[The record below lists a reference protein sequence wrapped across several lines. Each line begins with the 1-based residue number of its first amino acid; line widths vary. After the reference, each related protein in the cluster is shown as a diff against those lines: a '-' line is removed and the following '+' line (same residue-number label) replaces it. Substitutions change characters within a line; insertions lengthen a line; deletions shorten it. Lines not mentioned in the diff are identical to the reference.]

1 LGEDHHAEM
10 CLKIRITSQLT
21 VIKYYYTISLICMQ
35 DSGMNSEHYI
45 EARGLNKKFGYKT
58 ALRNVDIF
66 LNEGDSLALFGPNG
80 AGKSTLIQVLCSL
93 MQPTSGSVRIAGYEA
108 RRDREALHQI
118 IGLIG
123 HQTFLYP
130 HLTAYENLKFY
141 GTMYG
146 VARLNDRI
154 TEVLDR
160 VGLSDY
166 RNDAVQ
172 NFSRGM
178 QQRLSIGRAIIHD
191 PMIMFLDEP
200 FTGLDQQSRD
210 DFIKLILQFRNQGK
224 TVVMASHQLQLGLE
238 LCDRAA
244 ILKSG
249 RIVYL
254 QDVAHIP
261 ENDFKQIYSQ
271 QVGENALRSER
282 LSK

>member
-1 LGEDHHAEM
+1 VRQNTNEVIGQ
-10 CLKIRITSQLT
+10 RGVLT
-21 VIKYYYTISLICMQ
+21 YMS
-35 DSGMNSEHYI
+35 SEYYI
-45 EARGLNKKFGYKT
+45 EARGLYKKFGYKT

-93 MQPTSGSVRIAGYEA
+93 LQPTSGRVRIAGYEA

-141 GTMYG
+141 GEMYR
-146 VARLNDRI
+146 VARLNVRI
-154 TEVLDR
+154 AEVLDL
-160 VGLSDY
+160 VGLSDN
-166 RNDAVQ
+166 RNVIVQ

-191 PMIMFLDEP
+191 PLIIFMDEP
-200 FTGLDQQSRD
+200 FTGLDQQGGE
-210 DFIKLILQFRNQGK
+210 DFIKLITQFRDQGK
-224 TVVMASHQLQLGLE
+224 TVIMASHHLHLGLE

-249 RIVYL
+249 RIVHL
-254 QDVAHIP
+254 QDITRISKD
-261 ENDFKQIYSQ
+261 DFTRIYSQ
-271 QVGENALRSER
+271 KIEENAPQL
-282 LSK
+282 KVA

>member
-1 LGEDHHAEM
+1 
-10 CLKIRITSQLT
+10 
-21 VIKYYYTISLICMQ
+21 
-35 DSGMNSEHYI
+35 MNSEHYI

-66 LNEGDSLALFGPNG
+66 LKEGDSLALFGPNG

-93 MQPTSGSVRIAGYEA
+93 LQPTSGSVRIAGYEA

-141 GTMYG
+141 GAMYG
-146 VARLNDRI
+146 VTQINVRI
-154 TEVLDR
+154 AEVLDR

-166 RNDAVQ
+166 RNDTVQ

-178 QQRLSIGRAIIHD
+178 QQRLSIGRAIMHD

-200 FTGLDQQSRD
+200 FTGLDQQGSE
-210 DFIKLILQFRNQGK
+210 DFIKLILQFRDQGK
-224 TVVMASHQLQLGLE
+224 TVIMASHDLQLGIE

-244 ILKSG
+244 ILKAG
-249 RIVYL
+249 KMVYL
-254 QDVAHIP
+254 QDVTHI
-261 ENDFKQIYSQ
+261 EKNDFRQIYARQ
-271 QVGENALRSER
+271 IGEHGLAI
-282 LSK
+282 

>member
-1 LGEDHHAEM
+1 
-10 CLKIRITSQLT
+10 
-21 VIKYYYTISLICMQ
+21 
-35 DSGMNSEHYI
+35 MNSEHYI

-58 ALRNVDIF
+58 ALRNVDIV
-66 LNEGDSLALFGPNG
+66 LREGDSLALFGPNG

-93 MQPTSGSVRIAGYEA
+93 LQPTSGIVRIAGYEA

-141 GTMYG
+141 GAMYR
-146 VARLNDRI
+146 VARLHVRI
-154 TEVLDR
+154 TEVLDI
-160 VGLSDY
+160 VGLGDH
-166 RNDAVQ
+166 RNDEVQ

-191 PMIMFLDEP
+191 PKIMFLDEP
-200 FTGLDQQSRD
+200 FTGLDQHGSEE
-210 DFIKLILQFRNQGK
+210 FIKLIWQFHDQGK
-224 TVVMASHQLQLGLE
+224 TVIMASHHLHLGLE
-238 LCDRAA
+238 LCHRAA

-254 QDVAHIP
+254 QDVARISK
-261 ENDFKQIYSQ
+261 NDFKQIYSQ
-271 QVGENALRSER
+271 QIGEKAPR
-282 LSK
+282 LKVA

>member
-1 LGEDHHAEM
+1 VRQNTNKGNGKRGVLA
-10 CLKIRITSQLT
+10 
-21 VIKYYYTISLICMQ
+21 Y
-35 DSGMNSEHYI
+35 MNPEPYI
-45 EARGLNKKFGYKT
+45 EAQGLVKKFGYKT
-58 ALRNVDIF
+58 AL
-66 LNEGDSLALFGPNG
+66 DSLALFGPNG

-93 MQPTSGSVRIAGYEA
+93 LQPTSGSVRIAGYEA

-118 IGLIG
+118 VGLIG

-141 GTMYG
+141 GAMYR
-146 VARLNDRI
+146 VARLNVRI
-154 TEVLDR
+154 SEVLDL

-200 FTGLDQQSRD
+200 FTGLDQQGRE
-210 DFIKLILQFRNQGK
+210 DFIKLILHFRDQRK
-224 TVVMASHQLQLGLE
+224 TVIMASHHLHLGLE
-238 LCDRAA
+238 LCNQAA

-249 RIVYL
+249 KIVYL
-254 QDVAHIP
+254 QDVARISK
-261 ENDFKQIYSQ
+261 NDFKQIYSQ
-271 QVGENALRSER
+271 QVGENALQ
-282 LSK
+282 LKVA